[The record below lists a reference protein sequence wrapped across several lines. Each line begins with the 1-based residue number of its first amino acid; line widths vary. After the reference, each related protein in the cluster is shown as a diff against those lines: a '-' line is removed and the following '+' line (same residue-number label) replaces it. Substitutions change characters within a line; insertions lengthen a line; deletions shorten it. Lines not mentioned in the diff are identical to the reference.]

1 MARTLKTSR
10 ISGIPRLLDGTM
22 TPQEFVAANTFGY
35 SARCNGCGGAPVIQ
49 ATVFVPYAEAVKR
62 GLVPE
67 GHEAPKQVLD
77 VTVML
82 KSGASGAQEPHVRL
96 SQAYSCRLCQPA
108 FERQL
113 ARAPSWAI
121 VDINRGPNPTNQI
134 LVGV

>member
-1 MARTLKTSR
+1 MARTLKASR
-10 ISGIPRLLDGTM
+10 IPSSRKFLDGTM
-22 TPQEFVAANTFGY
+22 TPQEFVAASTFGHY
-35 SARCNGCGGAPVIQ
+35 ARCNGCGGTPVIE
-49 ATVFVPYAEAVKR
+49 AMVFVPYSEAVRR
-62 GLVPE
+62 GMVPE
-67 GHEAPKQVLD
+67 GHEASQEVID

-82 KSGASGAQEPHVRL
+82 RSGVNGAKEPHVRL
-96 SQAYSCRLCQPA
+96 SKAYSCRTCQPA